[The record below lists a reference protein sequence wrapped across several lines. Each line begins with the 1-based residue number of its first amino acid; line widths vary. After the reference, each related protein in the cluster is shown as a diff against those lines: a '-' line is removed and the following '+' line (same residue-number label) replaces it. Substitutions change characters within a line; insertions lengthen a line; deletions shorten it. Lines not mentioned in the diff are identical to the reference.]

1 MVQAPN
7 MLTPKAIAAAAAK
20 AAPAVETH
28 HAGLGKW
35 VAKDALHHGASR
47 GQGRADDNA
56 HHDPRE
62 AHLPE
67 HGITLGVGGHRAPV
81 EPESVQDRADHFSGR
96 DAELTAARRHDGQ
109 GQQGDAQADEDRD
122 RARE

>member
-1 MVQAPN
+1 MSTRRRTRTLGA
-7 MLTPKAIAAAAAK
+7 LALAATVAF
-20 AAPAVETH
+20 TGSC
-28 HAGLGKW
+28 AGLGQ
-35 VAKDALHHGASR
+35 AEFGAAEGR
-47 GQGRADDNA
+47 GLLAA
-56 HHDPRE
+56 PRPS
-62 AHLPE
+62 AR
-67 HGITLGVGGHRAPV
+67 TDRAPV